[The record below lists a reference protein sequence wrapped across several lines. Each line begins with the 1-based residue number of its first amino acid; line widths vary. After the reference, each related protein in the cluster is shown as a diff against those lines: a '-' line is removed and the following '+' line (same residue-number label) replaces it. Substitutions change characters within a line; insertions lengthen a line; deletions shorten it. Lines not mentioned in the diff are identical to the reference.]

1 MPDYEKTGKS
11 KTTAANSKNA
21 QPVKTT
27 VTPAS
32 SKAVDTSLPPI
43 SISLHRSLQSHVTKH
58 ETYTAKFF
66 QQFQASTQI
75 GRTNSIQLDA
85 YHLEFAMSRSKEDR
99 GYQSFWGDFTKRMKE
114 ACKVPASTVTIC
126 LDVLI
131 DGEIRQFLASCPLSE
146 GT

>member
-1 MPDYEKTGKS
+1 
-11 KTTAANSKNA
+11 
-21 QPVKTT
+21 
-27 VTPAS
+27 
-32 SKAVDTSLPPI
+32 
-43 SISLHRSLQSHVTKH
+43 
-58 ETYTAKFF
+58 
-66 QQFQASTQI
+66 
-75 GRTNSIQLDA
+75 
-85 YHLEFAMSRSKEDR
+85 MSRSKEDR